1 MKAYIAGGCCEH
13 GRNSFLLEGNEY
25 SLLVDCGIL
34 QGSEE
39 PNPYLSREQILKLR
53 YVFLTH
59 SHKDHVGSLKW
70 LYEQGFGGKVYLSKE
85 TYEQMPQK
93 PKDYVLLEI
102 SKQKAVTIE
111 KDLQVKYGRS
121 GHCVGSLWFII
132 TFQGKQILF
141 TGDYCEDSLAY
152 VCDELRD
159 ICVDL
164 AFVDCAY
171 GTKTGIA
178 SENKE
183 KLIQRINQSFSEGK
197 SLLLPVPQ
205 NGRAFD
211 LLQIVFSSNYG
222 KRVVVD
228 TVLKEC
234 LDSTHQWKEWL
245 TRDDS
250 FQEVSVMTEQ
260 AFDGANVILIADAQ
274 LKEIEN
280 QVIAQEILKKEGKII
295 FTGHTDMNSFAS
307 QLVKQG
313 QAELL
318 IYSVHQNLEEALSLN
333 KKNQWSN
340 VILTH
345 CSKELPIKELLNNK
359 ESKYIKLKSKEQV
372 IF

>member
-25 SLLVDCGIL
+25 SLLVDCGTL

-39 PNPYLSREQILKLR
+39 PNPYLSKEQIIKLR

-59 SHKDHVGSLKW
+59 SHKDHVGSLEW
-70 LYEQGFGGKVYLSKE
+70 LYEQGFEGIVYLSKE

-93 PKDYVLLEI
+93 PKDYVLLDI
-102 SKQKAVTIE
+102 STQKAVTIE
-111 KDLQVKYGRS
+111 KDLQVNYGRS

-152 VCDELRD
+152 FCDELRD
-159 ICVDL
+159 VCVDL

-171 GTKTGIA
+171 GTKIGTA

-183 KLIQRINQSFSEGK
+183 KLIQYINKIFQEGK
-197 SLLLPVPQ
+197 PLLLPVPQ
-205 NGRAFD
+205 NGRALD

-222 KRVVVD
+222 TNVVVD
-228 TVLKEC
+228 SVLKEC
-234 LDSTHQWKEWL
+234 LESTQQWKEWL
-245 TRDDS
+245 TSDGV
-250 FQEVSVMTEQ
+250 FENVSTMTEQ
-260 AFDGANVILIADAQ
+260 SFDCATVILIADAQ
-274 LKEIEN
+274 LKSEDN
-280 QVIAQEILKKEGKII
+280 QLLAQKMINKEGKIL
-295 FTGHTDMNSFAS
+295 FTGHTDLNSYAS
-307 QLVKQG
+307 QLIKQG

-318 IYSVHQNLEEALSLN
+318 IYSVHQNLEEARRLN
-333 KKNQWSN
+333 EKNQWLK

-345 CSKELPIKELLNNK
+345 CSKELPTQDKTKFLE
-359 ESKYIKLKSKEQV
+359 LKSKEQV
-372 IF
+372 VF